1 MSGTRNTGISNYIR
15 EQAARP
21 EGFSTGVSSGGYSVH
36 SLGNNAWKLI
46 MDGRLI
52 GIGQRKLR
60 RLFVHREHADAYQAT
75 LPELQASR
83 REYRAKSEAER
94 KKKARESAE
103 KPPKAPRPEVER
115 KPKPAKSAS
124 DAPVK
129 IRQRGPWK
137 PGTETIIPEGVKVQK
152 LPGTP
157 PCDLRYCV
165 PPGKKI
171 CGEFSA
177 IPYGATLEDKQ

>member
-1 MSGTRNTGISNYIR
+1 MNSTRNTGICDYIR

-21 EGFSTGVSSGGYSVH
+21 EGFSTGVASGGYSVH

-46 MDGRLI
+46 MGGKLI
-52 GIGQRKLR
+52 GVGQRRLR

-75 LPELQASR
+75 LPALQASR

-103 KPPKAPRPEVER
+103 KPLKTPRQEVER
-115 KPKPAKSAS
+115 KPKSGKSAS
-124 DAPVK
+124 AAPVK

-165 PPGKKI
+165 HPGKKI
-171 CGEFSA
+171 RGEFSA
-177 IPYGATLEDKQ
+177 IPYGATLEDKE